1 MRIQEL
7 KEGQVI
13 KNYKELCEV
22 LGEKP
27 KVGKSKQLQLKKFD
41 RYFEYTREGNKYI
54 ITKIYDK
61 KKKKEDNR
69 GGNNKVYVEDFERLM
84 IYNLY
89 KDKSEMKLLS
99 KNAIFKLMDLCND
112 NYIVGR
118 GNISKLSELLEVP
131 KKSIYEFYD
140 TNGGKLLG
148 VVERNLKA
156 LRSKSLITYENVM
169 CVAKEEVT
177 IATNELNEPIIYKGD
192 LVKNINT
199 VYREATKEER
209 QIIIKYEEDIKR
221 ELGAIDNKEVY
232 LKGKWKEY
240 KNKVEKKLCDSGMNI
255 KYYFDS
261 YRITYNHDRIERA
274 YKELELDSIVEQD
287 IKNDMNSK
295 VVKSCEKSIKTRHT
309 KSMNKIDKTQIDMFR
324 GLDTY
329 VNEQIKL
336 TNELIDN
343 KATILKS
350 ELKKEVDY
358 IKLSKIN
365 NINTMDNKEV
375 EVLEFSW
382 DLDSILDNDSN
393 IPF

>member
-1 MRIQEL
+1 MRITEI
-7 KEGQVI
+7 KEGQVV
-13 KNYKELCEV
+13 KNYKELCEI
-22 LGEKP
+22 LGEKL

-61 KKKKEDNR
+61 KLQKEETR
-69 GGNNKVYVEDFERLM
+69 GGANNKVYVEEFEKLM

-89 KDKSEMKLLS
+89 KDKKGVKLLS
-99 KNAIFKLMDLCND
+99 KTAIFKLMDLCND

-118 GNISKLSELLEVP
+118 GNISKLSELLEIP

-148 VVERNLKA
+148 IVERNLKA

-177 IATNELNEPIIYKGD
+177 IVTNELNEPIIHKGKMVYD
-192 LVKNINT
+192 TKLVH
-199 VYREATKEER
+199 REATKEER
-209 QIIIKYEEDIKR
+209 QIIIKYEEDIKK

-240 KNKVEKKLCDSGMNI
+240 KDKVEKKLFDSGMNI

-274 YKELELDSIVEQD
+274 YKELGLDNIVEQD

-309 KSMNKIDKTQIDMFR
+309 KSMNKVDKTQLDMFR
-324 GLDTY
+324 GLETY
-329 VNEQIKL
+329 VTEQIKI
-336 TNELIDN
+336 TNELINN
-343 KATILKS
+343 KAISIKS

-358 IKLSKIN
+358 IKLNK
-365 NINTMDNKEV
+365 INTMDNKEV
-375 EVLEFSW
+375 EVLELSW
-382 DLDSILDNDSN
+382 DLDSILDNNSN